1 MAIEQRQFIRH
12 PAGVPLQ
19 IIKEPR
25 TSQNQAMNISEG
37 GLSFTSPQ
45 AYSVGEM
52 VQIRISLC
60 EPAFS
65 ASGVICWCKETEQ
78 AFLVGVSFVDKSV
91 AYSLRMVEQICHIES
106 YRQHLL
112 DTKGINLSSEQA
124 AIEWVKYNA
133 AKFKQT
139 FY

>member
-1 MAIEQRQFIRH
+1 MAIELRQFIRH
-12 PAGVPLQ
+12 PAGVPIQ
-19 IIKEPR
+19 IIKEPGI
-25 TSQNQAMNISEG
+25 SQNLTMNISEG

-45 AYSVGEM
+45 AYSLGEM
-52 VQIRISLC
+52 IQVRISLC

-65 ASGVICWCKETEQ
+65 ASGVIRWCKEAEQ
-78 AFLVGVSFVDKSV
+78 AFMIGVSFDDKSV

-106 YRQHLL
+106 YRQQLL
-112 DTKGINLSSEQA
+112 DTKGIKLSSEQA
-124 AIEWVKYNA
+124 AIEWVKHNA